1 MYNYRD
7 NNDFKCTMII
17 IHVAMVFG
25 NNNHKLHQ
33 SMLANNSNAS
43 RLSSHDLN
51 GELQQTD
58 LIITNVH
65 VCTHDKNKICLS
77 QCLIVQQS
85 SLHKKCDI

>member
-1 MYNYRD
+1 MYNEY
-7 NNDFKCTMII
+7 NY

-25 NNNHKLHQ
+25 NNNHKLHR

-65 VCTHDKNKICLS
+65 VYVIVK
-77 QCLIVQQS
+77 QWPRVVYLIYTRE
-85 SLHKKCDI
+85 